1 MAEEFVAR
9 PPEGRVYRT
18 TRRVHLGD
26 VGSNAKLRLEA
37 LARYLQDVA
46 TDDADDSGLDQYKG
60 VWVVR
65 KLAVE
70 VRSLPRYHD
79 QVELA
84 TFCSGVGPC
93 WAERRTTMTAG
104 DRVLAEAAAV
114 WVYIERAGG
123 RPQPLEPDFFEIYG
137 SAAQD
142 RRVSSRLRHRRPE
155 AGAASRP
162 WPLRDSDFDVLD
174 HVNNARYFEAVE
186 DELATRMPG
195 LVVGRAEMEFRGAV
209 ERGVAVDLVS
219 DAQPSFGSSGA
230 GSAEAPARLAAWLM
244 ADGEVRASALVTARA
259 RA

>member
-1 MAEEFVAR
+1 VAEEFVAR
-9 PPEGRVYRT
+9 PPAGREFRAS
-18 TRRVHLGD
+18 RRVHLGD

-46 TDDADDSGLDQYKG
+46 TDDADDSGLDQYRG

-65 KLAVE
+65 RLAVD

-79 QVELA
+79 EVQLA

-114 WVYIERAGG
+114 WVYIESAGG

-142 RRVSSRLRHRRPE
+142 RRVSGRLRHRRPE
-155 AGAASRP
+155 PGAASRP

-186 DELATRMPG
+186 DELVARAPG
-195 LVVGRAEMEFRGAV
+195 FVVGRAEMEFRGAV
-209 ERGVAVDLVS
+209 ERGVSVDLVS
-219 DAQPSFGSSGA
+219 EMRENDGA
-230 GSAEAPARLAAWLM
+230 ELAAWLK
-244 ADGEVRASALVTARA
+244 ADGEVRVSAVLSARA
-259 RA
+259 RP